1 MKQCFLAI
9 IVCLLTAVSA
19 QASLLNIQEVTS
31 PSGIKAWLVE
41 DKTVN
46 LITIKFLFKG
56 VGARNDPPEFQGLS
70 RLLSNTL
77 DEGAGDLDSTEFQSQ
92 LNKYS
97 IGLSYSTGR
106 DDFYGSLKTLT
117 KYDDVAFDL
126 LKLSLTKPRFDSDA
140 VTRMIDSN
148 KSRILQDMTDPEW
161 MAARIQNDALYKNHP
176 YGLNSG
182 GTLSS
187 LEKITPQL
195 LRDKLS
201 SQLTKDRLL
210 VSVVGNISPK
220 ELAVVLDKIFSDLP
234 NSKAALL
241 LPKEINLTKT
251 PQSVLYK
258 HEMPQTILSLTSQ
271 GISHS
276 DPDYFA
282 AEVLNQ
288 IFGGGGFGSRLTEV
302 IREQK
307 GLTYGIYSSS
317 SEMDAVT
324 DFSIDTTLQNQNVAK
339 VLNEIQS
346 QMNFMKDKTVSND
359 ELLKAK
365 SFLMGSLPLNLT
377 STSKI
382 ADMLLSFQQFGLP
395 KNYLD
400 IRKQNI
406 AKVTAAD
413 IQRVAKRVLNYNNF
427 TIVAVGQPQNFKS
440 TTIYTE
446 LPNVK

>member
-1 MKQCFLAI
+1 
-9 IVCLLTAVSA
+9 
-19 QASLLNIQEVTS
+19 
-31 PSGIKAWLVE
+31 
-41 DKTVN
+41 
-46 LITIKFLFKG
+46 
-56 VGARNDPPEFQGLS
+56 
-70 RLLSNTL
+70 
-77 DEGAGDLDSTEFQSQ
+77 
-92 LNKYS
+92 
-97 IGLSYSTGR
+97 
-106 DDFYGSLKTLT
+106 
-117 KYDDVAFDL
+117 
-126 LKLSLTKPRFDSDA
+126 
-140 VTRMIDSN
+140 
-148 KSRILQDMTDPEW
+148 
-161 MAARIQNDALYKNHP
+161 
-176 YGLNSG
+176 
-182 GTLSS
+182 
-187 LEKITPQL
+187 
-195 LRDKLS
+195 
-201 SQLTKDRLL
+201 
-210 VSVVGNISPK
+210 
-220 ELAVVLDKIFSDLP
+220 
-234 NSKAALL
+234 
-241 LPKEINLTKT
+241 
-251 PQSVLYK
+251 
-258 HEMPQTILSLTSQ
+258 MPQTILSLTSQ